1 MRPTCTDCA
10 IKHLAQA
17 SILLQES
24 RHGYPDHI
32 YYARGHMAE
41 AEAELAKLYP
51 VHSDL
56 VRTERKQLEQNP
68 EYTPDFT
75 ALMNKIDEE
84 CEVCSLQGNPRS
96 NPIAWT
102 KCELEH
108 PEIQR
113 KITSCVRQ
121 LEGKPGV
128 LNPFAVCRA
137 SIACPGG

>member
-10 IKHLAQA
+10 IKHLSQA
-17 SILLQES
+17 AILLQES

-51 VHSDL
+51 SHSDL
-56 VRTERKQLEQNP
+56 VRKERKLLEDDDA
-68 EYTPDFT
+68 YAPDFT
-75 ALMNKIDEE
+75 ALMKKIDEE

-102 KCELEH
+102 KCELRH
-108 PEIQR
+108 PEVQR
-113 KITSCVRQ
+113 KILSCVAQ
-121 LEGKPGV
+121 VEGVPGIRS
-128 LNPFAVCRA
+128 PYAVCRA
-137 SIACPGG
+137 AIKCPG

>member
-32 YYARGHMAE
+32 YYARGNMAE

-56 VRTERKQLEQNP
+56 VRTERKLLEQDG
-68 EYTPDFT
+68 EYSPDFT
-75 ALMNKIDEE
+75 ALMKKIDEE
-84 CEVCSLQGNPRS
+84 CEVCSLAGNPRS
-96 NPIAWT
+96 V
-102 KCELEH
+102 KDV
-108 PEIQR
+108 
-113 KITSCVRQ
+113 TSCEKKIESCVLQ
-121 LEGKPGV
+121 LEGDPRV
-128 LNPFAVCRA
+128 RNPYAVCRA
-137 SIACPGG
+137 SIACPG